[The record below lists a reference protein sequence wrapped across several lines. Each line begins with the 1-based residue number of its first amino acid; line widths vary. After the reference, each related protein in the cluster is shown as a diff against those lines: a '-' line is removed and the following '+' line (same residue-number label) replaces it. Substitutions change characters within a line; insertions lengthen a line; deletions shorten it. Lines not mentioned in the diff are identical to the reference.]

1 MAKRLHDTEIWHK
14 EWYCNLS
21 QTHKL
26 LVQYLF
32 DNCDCA
38 GVFEANYKIMQFLIG
53 ADARATPER
62 PFCGNWGGSYCW
74 GELDQK
80 NFTEA
85 SSGFGYAGQSM

>member
-53 ADARATPER
+53 AEITEKEKVYYYVLAYTVSQPVLLIKTP
-62 PFCGNWGGSYCW
+62 
-74 GELDQK
+74 
-80 NFTEA
+80 TTT
-85 SSGFGYAGQSM
+85 AGIKTFLGCCLF

>member
-38 GVFEANYKIMQFLIG
+38 GVLRQTTKL
-53 ADARATPER
+53 
-62 PFCGNWGGSYCW
+62 C
-74 GELDQK
+74 
-80 NFTEA
+80 NF
-85 SSGFGYAGQSM
+85 